1 MLATPNFGRFQRLG
15 NLPQRLL
22 PLFWTI
28 LVVLSQSLAA
38 QTNITTAD
46 LKRWADVR
54 LAQARKQLATNATQV
69 ELKLKLAEA
78 IFDRAEFSKDDDE
91 RETLA
96 HEGIAV
102 SRQVIGTSPKLAAG
116 HHYLGMNMGQL
127 ARTKLFGALSLVN
140 QMEATFKTAR
150 ALDATFDH
158 AGPDR
163 CLGLLYRD
171 APGWPTSIGNR
182 SKARE
187 HLKAAAELRPN
198 HPENRLNLL
207 ESAFLWNDR
216 PLAVLE
222 YRALLQLMPTMPAT
236 FPGDDWLPT
245 RVDWTKRWTDAQER
259 FRNSPRPVLSPRN
272 TK

>member
-1 MLATPNFGRFQRLG
+1 MLATPNFNAFQCPSS
-15 NLPQRLL
+15 LPQRLL
-22 PLFWTI
+22 PLLWT
-28 LVVLSQSLAA
+28 LLMVLSQSLAA
-38 QTNITTAD
+38 QTNITASD
-46 LKRWADVR
+46 LRRWADLR

-69 ELKLKLAEA
+69 DLKLKLAEA
-78 IFDRAEFSKDDDE
+78 IFDRAEFSKDNDE

-96 HEGIAV
+96 NEGIAV
-102 SRQVIGTSPKLAAG
+102 SRQVIATRPKLAAG
-116 HHYLGMNMGQL
+116 HHYLGLNMGQL

-140 QMEATFKTAR
+140 QMEATFKTAK
-150 ALDATFDH
+150 ALDATFDY

-222 YRALLQLMPTMPAT
+222 YRALLQLMPTMPDA
-236 FPGDDWLPT
+236 FPGDDLLPN
-245 RVDWTKRWTDAQER
+245 RVDWAKRWADAQER
-259 FRNSPRPVLSPRN
+259 FRNSPRPVVSPRN
-272 TK
+272 AK